1 MAKPSQNNPGFLSPN
16 KNASEYNHLLFII
29 QQEIAKISTL
39 TLVKVVS
46 CTNSGELSPVGFVD
60 VIPLVNMIDAQGN
73 PTQHATIF
81 NVPYMR
87 MQGGANAVIID
98 PSPGDI
104 GMCGFASRDISKVKK
119 SKKQDN
125 PGSRRRFSFSD
136 GLYLG
141 GFLNAAPTQYVRF
154 SDDGIELKSHS
165 KVTLEAPDIEL
176 VGNVNQEGGSVA
188 IGGNTDF
195 SASVTK
201 GGVDLAKID
210 HTHAVSGSATG
221 PGLPGS
227 SGA

>member
-1 MAKPSQNNPGFLSPN
+1 MAKPSQNSTGFLNPN

-46 CTNSGELSPVGFVD
+46 ITGGNVD
-60 VIPLVNMIDAQGN
+60 VVPLVNMIDAQGN
-73 PTQHATIF
+73 PTPHLTIF
-81 NVPYMR
+81 NVPFMR
-87 MQGGANAVIID
+87 IQGGGYAIIID
-98 PSPGDI
+98 PQPGDI
-104 GMCGFASRDISKVKK
+104 GLCGFCSRDISKVKK

-125 PGSRRRFSFSD
+125 PGSRRRYSYSD
-136 GLYLG
+136 GIYIGAIGDLSVT
-141 GFLNAAPTQYVRF
+141 PTQTLRI
-154 SDDGIELKSHS
+154 SSSGIEIKSPMEV
-165 KVTLEAPDIEL
+165 KIDAPNIEL
-176 VGNVNQEGGSVA
+176 VGNVSQSGGTVA

-201 GGVDLAKID
+201 GGVGLAKID

-221 PGLPGS
+221 PGLPGA

>member
-1 MAKPSQNNPGFLSPN
+1 MAKPSQNSTGFLNPN

-46 CTNSGELSPVGFVD
+46 ITGGNVD
-60 VIPLVNMIDAQGN
+60 VVPLVNMIDAQGN
-73 PTQHATIF
+73 PTPHLTIF
-81 NVPYMR
+81 NVPFMR
-87 MQGGANAVIID
+87 IQGGGYAIIID
-98 PSPGDI
+98 PQPGDI
-104 GMCGFASRDISKVKK
+104 GLCGFCSRDISKVKK

-125 PGSRRRFSFSD
+125 PGSRRRYSYSD
-136 GLYLG
+136 GINIGAIGDLSVT
-141 GFLNAAPTQYVRF
+141 PTQTLRI
-154 SDDGIELKSHS
+154 SSSGIEIKSPMEV
-165 KVTLEAPDIEL
+165 KIDAPNIEL
-176 VGNVNQEGGSVA
+176 VGNVSQSGGTVA

-201 GGVDLAKID
+201 GGVGLAKID

-221 PGLPGS
+221 PGLPGA